1 MVPPFFFCIRHIMRL
16 VICYG
21 KRSRRLRLLSYSN
34 RRENIHFPSGSWLT
48 VQDFSV
54 YPVGIFLWQRSLTVP
69 GTFGSVRRPPSKR
82 RLFPHAVRRI
92 AVAAQ
97 ALLLAQSVIPIGM
110 DVPISICGRAP
121 DIHYVF
127 SARSIPSL
135 LRRPTPVFQCS
146 YAESLRPS
154 AKDDL
159 FCIIP
164 FCQEHNEFGQYISLC
179 FSSYTVYAPII
190 LSASSPNACFLSPS

>member
-1 MVPPFFFCIRHIMRL
+1 MIQTSASSFVFEQEGEHPLPVRLMADGAGLQRIPRGYLPVAAELDSTRHFRQ
-16 VICYG
+16 
-21 KRSRRLRLLSYSN
+21 
-34 RRENIHFPSGSWLT
+34 REAAAFQT
-48 VQDFSV
+48 EVV
-54 YPVGIFLWQRSLTVP
+54 
-69 GTFGSVRRPPSKR
+69 
-82 RLFPHAVRRI
+82 PHAVRRI